1 MQNIRRKRVKQLFG
15 GGFIVNRIAVLGGL
29 TTVLGFFFLP
39 LIELKPNRLASGLVF
54 ELLELEGDLRYPFLF
69 VLALIAVGVALRPQS
84 GTRGWTLA
92 GLGNALL
99 FLTLFLP
106 AIAGQNLID
115 NAGDFLGENVRVSN
129 PRLLPSGGLVVGLV
143 GSYIVLFGGLRD
155 LLWAEVSRTA
165 RLLAAWGGVA
175 LIVLGFFT
183 GQFDVYSVMV
193 ELAARGEQLGQR
205 TIEHVMFVGVSLA
218 IGFVLGVGL
227 GLWAHRDERS
237 SPIVLYAVGI
247 IQTIPSLALFGV
259 LLEPLAR
266 LGSQRALSVGLF
278 FLVSLGVAAVLVFA
292 YRRFAERLSESL
304 RQALLIVSAI
314 VAAVPLALLTVVLA
328 SFLFRSSLVA
338 FTANVGFLETLRTAM
353 LISLL
358 VGFAFWV
365 SLRFLKGSAKRVFR
379 YGTWLGFGAFAAA
392 LVVALVQGG
401 GQFLGNV
408 GADLTMRNLG
418 VSGIGT
424 APAVIALTLYSLLP
438 LVRNTYAGLSN
449 VDAAIVDSG
458 RGMGMNAGQR
468 FFQIELPIALPVI
481 MAGVRNAA
489 VALVGIGTVATI
501 IGAGG
506 LGDFILGGVVN
517 TSIDQILLGAVPA
530 VLLAVAL
537 DAGLRGLQQLIVSPG
552 IQQMQD

>member
-1 MQNIRRKRVKQLFG
+1 M
-15 GGFIVNRIAVLGGL
+15 
-29 TTVLGFFFLP
+29 P
-39 LIELKPNRLASGLVF
+39 LIELKPNRLASGLSF
-54 ELLELEGDLRYPFLF
+54 QLLELEGDLRYPFLF
-69 VLALIAVGVALRPQS
+69 ILALVAIGAALASRS
-84 GTRGWTLA
+84 ATRGWTLA

-106 AIAGQNLID
+106 AVAGQNLID
-115 NAGDFLGENVRVSN
+115 NASDLLDENVRVSN
-129 PRLLPSGGLVVGLV
+129 PRLLPSGALVVGLI
-143 GSYIVLFGGLRD
+143 GSYVVLYGGLRD
-155 LLWAEVSRTA
+155 LIAAEASRAA
-165 RLLAAWGGVA
+165 RFIAAWGGVA
-175 LIVLGFFT
+175 LVVLGFVT

-193 ELAARGEQLGQR
+193 ELESRGEQLGQR
-205 TIEHVMFVGVSLA
+205 TIEHIMFVGVSLV
-218 IGFVLGVGL
+218 IGFVVGVGL

-266 LGSQRALSVGLF
+266 LGGQRALSVGLF
-278 FLVSLGVAAVLVFA
+278 FIISLAVAAALIFA
-292 YRRFAERLSESL
+292 YRRFAAALSENV
-304 RQALLIVSAI
+304 RQVFLILSAI
-314 VAAVPLALLTVVLA
+314 VAAVPLALFTVVLA
-328 SFLFRSSLVA
+328 SFLFRVSLVT
-338 FTANVGFLETLRTAM
+338 FTSDAGLLPTLRTVM
-353 LISLL
+353 LVSLI
-358 VGFAFWV
+358 VGFALWI
-365 SLRFLKGSAKRVFR
+365 SLRYFKGTAKRVVR
-379 YGTWLGFGAFAAA
+379 YGAWLGYGVFATA
-392 LVVALVQGG
+392 LLVALVGG
-401 GQFLGNV
+401 SNQFLGNV
-408 GADLTMRNLG
+408 GAGLTMRNLG

-438 LVRNTYAGLSN
+438 LVRNTFAGLSN

-489 VALVGIGTVATI
+489 IALVGIGTVATI

-506 LGDFILGGVVN
+506 LGDFIIGGVVN

-537 DAGLRGLQQLIVSPG
+537 DAALRGLERLMVSPG